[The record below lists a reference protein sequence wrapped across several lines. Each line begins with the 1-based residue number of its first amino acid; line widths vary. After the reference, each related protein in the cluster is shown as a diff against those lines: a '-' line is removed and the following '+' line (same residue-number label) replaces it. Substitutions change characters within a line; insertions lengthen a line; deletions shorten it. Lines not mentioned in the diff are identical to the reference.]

1 MQAIQNN
8 YTERIRSQSAEI
20 ENLKTQLNIK
30 DATSKTSSN
39 KSDDG
44 WCLNGNRTFLSFIN
58 LF

>member
-8 YTERIRSQSAEI
+8 YTERIRSQSTEI

-44 WCLNGNRTFLSFIN
+44 WCLNGNQTL
-58 LF
+58 L